1 MGLRPDAQVVYHGGE
16 AKGSLVTV
24 QLDNTDKK
32 LLNLLQTEVPVVPRP
47 WAGVGERLGGV
58 GEAEIM
64 ERINALKTGHIVRQ
78 ISAIF
83 DTRSLGYKSSL
94 VALKCDPHR
103 DDEVAAVINAHP
115 GVSHNYRRNHA
126 YNIWYTVAVAPTSK
140 LGLERTVQILHET
153 SGATTTRLMP
163 TLHLFKI
170 GVELDVEGTASA
182 DSKGEVRYSQKN
194 RAAETTL
201 TAREMLYIR
210 EMQKDLAIEPEPF
223 VRIAQRIGISL
234 EELQRIGD
242 EMMAAGKMRRFSAV
256 LNHRRAGFTANG
268 MGVWAVRDKTDEEFM
283 RIGEKMASF
292 RAVSHCYKRPTYE
305 DWPYNIFTMVH
316 ARTVADCDA
325 VLAEISKETGVT
337 EYAALY
343 STKEWKKTRVE
354 YFAEA
359 EQQWEA
365 QHA

>member
-1 MGLRPDAQVVYHGGE
+1 MQF
-16 AKGSLVTV
+16 
-24 QLDNTDKK
+24 DNTDKK
-32 LLNLLQTEVPVVPRP
+32 LLNLLQTEVPVVAQPF
-47 WAGVGERLGGV
+47 AALGEKLGSVGETEV
-58 GEAEIM
+58 M
-64 ERINALKTGHIVRQ
+64 ERVNALKTGQIVRQ

-94 VALKCDPHR
+94 VAVKCDPHK
-103 DDEVAAVINAHP
+103 DDAVAAVINAHP

-126 YNIWYTVAVAPTSK
+126 YNIWYTVAVAPNSK
-140 LGLERTVQILHET
+140 LGLEKTVQILHQT

-170 GVELDVEGTASA
+170 GVELDVEGTAKA
-182 DSKGEVRYSQKN
+182 DTKSEVRYSQKN
-194 RAAETTL
+194 RAADTTL
-201 TAREMLYIR
+201 ATREMLYIR
-210 EMQKDLAIEPEPF
+210 EMQKDLAIEPGPF

-234 EELQRIGD
+234 EELQRIGG
-242 EMMAAGKMRRFSAV
+242 EMMAAGKMRRYSAV

-268 MGVWAVRDKTDEEFM
+268 MGVWAVRDRTDEEFM

-292 RAVSHCYKRPTYE
+292 RAVSHCYKRPIYE

-316 ARTVADCDA
+316 ARTVVDCDA
-325 VLAEISKETGVT
+325 VLTEISKETGIT
-337 EYAALY
+337 EYEALY

-354 YFAEA
+354 YFTEA

-365 QHA
+365 RHA